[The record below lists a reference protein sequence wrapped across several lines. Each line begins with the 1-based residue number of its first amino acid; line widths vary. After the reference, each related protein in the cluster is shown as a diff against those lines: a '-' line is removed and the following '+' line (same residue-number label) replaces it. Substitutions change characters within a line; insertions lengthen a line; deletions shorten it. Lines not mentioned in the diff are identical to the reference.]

1 VPDLLTCPAGHGSR
15 SHAGM
20 KHSSPRRDL
29 RAPGGLNWC
38 MPLPSWL
45 ARLNRHVTN
54 PALLPL
60 ARRLPY
66 FGVVLH
72 RGRSTGRL
80 YRTPVNTFPDR
91 AGYVIALTYGRE
103 VDWVK
108 NVIAAGGCR
117 LVHRGRTTTL
127 VGPRILTVRE
137 RSHAIPSGIRT
148 LLQNLG
154 VSEVLDL
161 KVARP

>member
-1 VPDLLTCPAGHGSR
+1 
-15 SHAGM
+15 
-20 KHSSPRRDL
+20 
-29 RAPGGLNWC
+29 

-54 PALLPL
+54 PALRPL
-60 ARRLPY
+60 AGRLPY

-80 YRTPVNTFPDR
+80 YRTPVNTFPHR
-91 AGYVIALTYGRE
+91 AGYLIALTYGRD

-108 NVIAAGGCR
+108 NVIAAGECQ
-117 LVHRGRTTTL
+117 LVHRGRTIDL
-127 VGPRILTVRE
+127 VGPRILPLRE
-137 RSHAIPSGIRT
+137 QAHAIRSWVRT
-148 LLQNLG
+148 LLKGLV

-161 KVARP
+161 REARS